1 MKSSYDYLILID
13 TNLIFINFNLKTLIY
28 NNCMDNK
35 LKNENLDRNV
45 ENYKINDESNASTI
59 SRKDKFNFL
68 NDVFESDDQ
77 TDVFLG

>member
-1 MKSSYDYLILID
+1 
-13 TNLIFINFNLKTLIY
+13 
-28 NNCMDNK
+28 MDNK

>member
-1 MKSSYDYLILID
+1 M
-13 TNLIFINFNLKTLIY
+13 KTLIY
-28 NNCMDNK
+28 NNCKDNK
-35 LKNENLDRNV
+35 IKNENLDRNV

>member
-1 MKSSYDYLILID
+1 M
-13 TNLIFINFNLKTLIY
+13 KTLIY

-35 LKNENLDRNV
+35 IKNENLDRNV